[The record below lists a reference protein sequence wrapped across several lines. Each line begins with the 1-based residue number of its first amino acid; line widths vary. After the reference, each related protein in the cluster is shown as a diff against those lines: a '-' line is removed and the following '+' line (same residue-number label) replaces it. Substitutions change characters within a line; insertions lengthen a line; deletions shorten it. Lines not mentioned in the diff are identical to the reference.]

1 MRLTTLLSVSLAAA
15 ALSVSSLAFPTI
27 ASAAESDV
35 YVAADA
41 PKEPK
46 DWAILYAGLRP
57 DLGTF
62 GGVATLSLADAHTR
76 RFYGVASVGGVKDEV
91 DRFVGGAQ
99 VTLGHAHAHDLY
111 GAAQIAISHAEAGD
125 LRAPLQLSLAYAEAR
140 SFGGALQLAPYARS
154 GQFAGLAQVG
164 VYDRV
169 DDGFV
174 GGLELGVVS
183 SAGKPFDFDGPSETG
198 TFTGIAQIGA
208 LSWTS
213 RRFVGITQIGAES
226 IVAGD
231 FIGLVQIGG
240 LAAGTKG
247 TFNGL
252 AQLGGVGTMAG
263 TFNGLAQ
270 LGGGNVVSHL
280 HGSQIGVA
288 DVALEDASGLQLGA
302 VTYAKELRGA
312 QVGVVNWAE
321 DARGVQI
328 GLVNH
333 ARSLHGVQIGLL
345 NHADRGAV
353 AEWTALLNIGFGAA
367 PEAPPIAPAPIVPTA
382 APAPVAPVAAAPV
395 ASADARPG
403 SDLAIA
409 R

>member
-1 MRLTTLLSVSLAAA
+1 MRLSTLLSLSLAAA
-15 ALSVSSLAFPTI
+15 SLAVPSV

-35 YVAADA
+35 YVAAEA
-41 PKEPK
+41 PKPPK

-76 RFYGVASVGGVKDEV
+76 RFYGVASIGGVKDEV
-91 DRFVGGAQ
+91 DHFVGGVQ
-99 VTLGHAHAHDLY
+99 LTLGHAHAHDLY

-140 SFGGALQLAPYARS
+140 SFGGALELAPYARS
-154 GQFAGLAQVG
+154 GHFAGLTQVG

-169 DDGFV
+169 DEGFV
-174 GGLELGVVS
+174 GGLQLGVVA
-183 SAGKPFDFDGPSETG
+183 SAGKVFDFDGPSDTG
-198 TFTGIAQIGA
+198 TFTGLAQIGA

-213 RRFVGITQIGAES
+213 RRFVGVTQIGAES

-252 AQLGGVGTMAG
+252 AQIGGVGTMAG

-270 LGGGNVVSHL
+270 IGGGNVASHL
-280 HGSQIGVA
+280 HGGQIGVA

-333 ARSLHGVQIGLL
+333 ARSLRGVQIGLL

-353 AEWTALLNIGFGAA
+353 AEWTALLNIGFGAP
-367 PEAPPIAPAPIVPTA
+367 PEASPV
-382 APAPVAPVAAAPV
+382 APVAPTPDAPVAAAPV